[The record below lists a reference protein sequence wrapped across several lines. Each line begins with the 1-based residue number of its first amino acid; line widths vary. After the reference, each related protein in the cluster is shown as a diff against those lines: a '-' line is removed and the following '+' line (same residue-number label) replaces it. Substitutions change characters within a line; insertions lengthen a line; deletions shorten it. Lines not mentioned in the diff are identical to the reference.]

1 MPEPFPSLDSCQKR
15 FLWAHKEVDLAL
27 PLFVILVLQEENA
40 EKFPQA
46 FWSRK
51 PFFLSFFFQSQRAG
65 LRCTIFKPYFNDL
78 TPGKASVTS
87 CTLNIGSISGAGFCL
102 TGLHPYAKHTFTDV
116 KRLIKPAPVFISH
129 VQNASNCG
137 ASQACVK
144 LLHTGHQRRA
154 KIMVCCTFGSQEKQ
168 TRSERK
174 QT

>member
-1 MPEPFPSLDSCQKR
+1 MGPQGSGSCSTIIRYSCAPRRKCR
-15 FLWAHKEVDLAL
+15 EVSSG
-27 PLFVILVLQEENA
+27 ILVS
-40 EKFPQA
+40 KA
-46 FWSRK
+46 F
-51 PFFLSFFFQSQRAG
+51 FFFFQSQRAG

-87 CTLNIGSISGAGFCL
+87 CTLNIGSISGAGLCL

-144 LLHTGHQRRA
+144 LLHTDHQRRA